1 MSERLEQLCT
11 VKEACYSERAG
22 RTTIYARIR
31 AGHYKAVKIGG
42 STRLLVSSLK
52 AFRKTLEANAPA
64 AITTAATVAAVTAK
78 TFDGTSVSAH
88 TKAVGPTDV

>member
-52 AFRKTLEANAPA
+52 AYRRLLEAKVSAS
-64 AITTAATVAAVTAK
+64 TASATDRPCEAVATANN
-78 TFDGTSVSAH
+78 TSVS
-88 TKAVGPTDV
+88 TDNEVRNG